1 MSSDNSFNT
10 IKKLPETVKQFIGLI
25 FLTLVII
32 LFFAIL
38 NKIFGGE
45 DELVRK
51 MKLEEERIAKNES

>member
-38 NKIFGGE
+38 NKIFGGG

-51 MKLEEERIAKNES
+51 MKLEE